1 MQSRNTFNGGEVT
14 DEMEVRSD
22 LDIYPRVCRKLE
34 NWDLSQIGGIKRR
47 RGMRYVTDALAG
59 DSMLFPFVYS
69 YAAEDSR
76 RFLVE
81 ARGGNLRV
89 LNSEGSVV
97 ASFSS
102 GADGLPTFN
111 FINGK
116 LRAKCINALMILT
129 SPNNPPM
136 QLKYDNGFTLGL
148 WEFKHMPWK
157 NDHEDQDEAIG
168 VSVRHT
174 GEDYFYDV
182 DGLADTPALGDSF
195 RASYWTEQVEVQ
207 GYQASILADV
217 TIAMAV
223 SGSSLIPSL
232 PASCA
237 VGAKLAQ
244 KEQGPLEYWAKKN
257 DYTPTDGFVDPSNY
271 PNAWYKATDLD
282 GNVVKAT
289 YNSLSGVA
297 GTIANGIYAFSRSK
311 WVYWQC
317 IKAFTKPDG
326 GSDNPADYPEYFV
339 RGIAIGDAVPCRG
352 KWSFIPSGVWYG
364 AYEVRSNVDT
374 RELDDTWISKGVS
387 VSTPSR
393 AANTVVSGDES
404 KEERWL
410 RLFITESAVFA
421 QGTELVGGGSD
432 TSKLEK
438 GFPPDSCEN
447 RLLVEAYRKDIEMQW
462 TEVGGVAQWKGLGE
476 FDVEFSG
483 KKAIRDY
490 SFAAFSSL
498 YGYPQICE
506 KYNQRIVFAATQE
519 QPQTIW
525 FSRVDD
531 LDNFLSG
538 DTADAAITLTME
550 TTSQNPICWLSFKR
564 DALLVGTSEAEWAID
579 TRNSQGDLS
588 KAMISSHGNR
598 GSDGVTCIVSG
609 NKVIYVQRGGKRVYE
624 YGYDWEADGYVS
636 RDLTVYATHLS
647 EKHQG
652 FRSATMLEVPE
663 TVAVFVMG
671 DGQISL
677 CAYNVHEQVKGWH
690 RWVTDGVVRA
700 ACALPDGNNADKLF
714 LVVERQ
720 GDARIE
726 VVDGNSGYTD
736 DGRDYVST
744 VESVPM
750 WQFLEQRVQQDGNTQ
765 VAVRFGA
772 DLDLNAIHAEIMGR
786 DDGGYARLNTR
797 EPVLRKG
804 WHTKFCVLGGYDY
817 ERIFGFRVSGDAGC
831 HITAIQA

>member
-1 MQSRNTFNGGEVT
+1 MQSRNAFNGGEVSP
-14 DEMEVRSD
+14 EMEVRSD

-34 NWDLSQIGGIKRR
+34 NWELSQIGGIKRR
-47 RGMRYVTDALAG
+47 RGMRYIADALAA

-69 YAAEDSR
+69 YAPEDSR
-76 RFLVE
+76 RFIVE
-81 ARGGNLRV
+81 ARGGSLRV
-89 LNSEGSVV
+89 LNSEGAVV
-97 ASFSS
+97 ASFAS
-102 GADGLPTFN
+102 GKDGAPAFN
-111 FINGK
+111 FVNGK
-116 LRAKCINALMILT
+116 VRAKCINALMILT

-148 WEFKHMPWK
+148 WEFKHAPWK
-157 NDHEDQDEAIG
+157 DDHEDQDEPIG
-168 VSVRHT
+168 VSVRHA

-182 DGLADTPALGDSF
+182 DGLADAPALGDTF
-195 RASYWTEQVEVQ
+195 RASYWTEQVEVA
-207 GYQASILADV
+207 GYTAQVLGGVD
-217 TIAMAV
+217 IAMAV
-223 SGSSLIPSL
+223 SGGSLVPSL

-244 KEQGPLEYWAKKN
+244 REVGPLEYWTKN
-257 DYTPTDGFVDPSNY
+257 ADYTPTDGFIDPSNY
-271 PNAWYKATDLD
+271 ANAWHKVTDLD
-282 GNVVKAT
+282 GKTVKGT

-297 GTIANGIYAFSRSK
+297 GNVANGVYAFKRNK

-317 IKAFTKPDG
+317 IKAFTKPTG
-326 GSDNPADYPEYFV
+326 GSDNPADYPEHFI
-339 RGIAIGDAVPCRG
+339 RGIAVGDAVPCMG

-374 RELDDTWISKGVS
+374 RELGEGWLGKGVS
-387 VSTPSR
+387 VSLPNR
-393 AANTVVSGDES
+393 AANTIISGDES

-421 QGTELVGGGSD
+421 QDDELTGAGSD
-432 TSKLEK
+432 LDKLKK
-438 GFPPDSCEN
+438 GFPQDSCEN

-462 TEVGGVAQWKGLGE
+462 VEESGILQWKGLGD
-476 FDVEFSG
+476 FNVEFSG
-483 KKAIRDY
+483 RKVTRDY
-490 SFAAFSSL
+490 SFAAFCSL

-506 KYNQRIVFAATQE
+506 KYNQRLVFAATRE

-531 LDNFLSG
+531 LDNFLTG
-538 DTADAAITLTME
+538 EAADAAISLTME

-588 KAMISSHGNR
+588 KAQISAHGNR
-598 GSDGVTCIVSG
+598 GSDGVTCVVSG
-609 NKVIYVQRGGKRVYE
+609 NKVLYVQRGGKRVYE

-636 RDLTVYATHLS
+636 RDLTVFATHLS
-647 EKHQG
+647 EEHQG
-652 FRSATMLEVPE
+652 FRSATLLEVPE

-671 DGQISL
+671 DGQLAL
-677 CAYNVHEQVKGWH
+677 CTYNVHEQVKGWH
-690 RWVTDGVVRA
+690 RWTTDGRVKA
-700 ACALPDGNNADKLF
+700 ACALADGNNADKLF

-720 GDARIE
+720 GEARIE
-726 VVDGNSGYTD
+726 VVDSASGYTD
-736 DGRDYVST
+736 DGRAYAST

-750 WQFLEQRVQQDGNTQ
+750 WQILEQRVQQGGNAQ

-772 DLDLNAIHAEIMGR
+772 DLDLRVCRAEIMGR
-786 DDGGYARLNTR
+786 DDEGYSRLNTR

-804 WHTKFCVLGGYDY
+804 WHAKFCVAGGYDF